1 MNSRGQPEHHA
12 KRCQHHNPLQRGAID
27 QLADASHIQDN
38 PFHRIREKAGHQQCC
53 RHMVIDAKHVGPQ
66 AEVNLR
72 RLGSSRI
79 HKSVISHVYPLRDNP
94 LLENVIGAPQLFKA
108 K

>member
-1 MNSRGQPEHHA
+1 
-12 KRCQHHNPLQRGAID
+12 
-27 QLADASHIQDN
+27 
-38 PFHRIREKAGHQQCC
+38 
-53 RHMVIDAKHVGPQ
+53 MVIDAKHVGPQ